1 MTGGNRSPAKP
12 AMFSDKQIEA
22 AAKAWLEWQFESQKW
37 ETASPAMKKKFLE
50 GAQVILKAVEK
61 TP

>member
-1 MTGGNRSPAKP
+1 
-12 AMFSDKQIEA
+12 MFSDKQIEA
-22 AAKAWLEWQFESQKW
+22 AAKAWLEWQFKDQLW
-37 ETASPAMKKKFLE
+37 ENASPAMKKKFLE